1 MCAEFSPVG
10 GVGAGAVRRQVIGLF
25 ATLHTGGA
33 IRVEGHSVGQHQREG
48 FVQAIGQ
55 DLDAEF
61 RPQLLAHLGDGIL
74 PGRLGREVTR
84 LER

>member
-1 MCAEFSPVG
+1 
-10 GVGAGAVRRQVIGLF
+10 
-25 ATLHTGGA
+25 
-33 IRVEGHSVGQHQREG
+33 VGQHQREG

-74 PGRLGREVTR
+74 PVRLGREVTR